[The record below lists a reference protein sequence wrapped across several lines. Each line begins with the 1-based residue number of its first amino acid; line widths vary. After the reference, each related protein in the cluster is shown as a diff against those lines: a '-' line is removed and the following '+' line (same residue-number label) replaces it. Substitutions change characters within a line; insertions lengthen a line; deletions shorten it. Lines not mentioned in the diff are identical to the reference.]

1 MGFSKWSTSSNGRL
15 KKIIK
20 EKHDIF
26 KKIYICNFLTRK
38 NEKIKSTG
46 ISIITNILGDYV
58 VTLWLDYEYNRYA
71 EQQTFR
77 DKDLA
82 ADYAWQLMIN
92 YEKIIQ
98 KYASSLNN
106 YN

>member
-1 MGFSKWSTSSNGRL
+1 MKYDEL

-20 EKHDIF
+20 ENSDIA

-38 NEKIKSTG
+38 DEKIKTTR

-58 VTLWLDYEYNRYA
+58 VTLWLDYEYNRFA
-71 EQQTFR
+71 EQQTFS

-82 ADYAWQLMIN
+82 ANYAWQLMI
-92 YEKIIQ
+92 
-98 KYASSLNN
+98 KYKNIM
-106 YN
+106 

>member
-1 MGFSKWSTSSNGRL
+1 MKYDEL

-20 EKHDIF
+20 ENSNIA

-38 NEKIKSTG
+38 DEKIKITR

-58 VTLWLDYEYNRYA
+58 VTLWLDYEYNRFT
-71 EQQTFR
+71 EQQTFS

-82 ADYAWQLMIN
+82 ANYAWQLMI
-92 YEKIIQ
+92 
-98 KYASSLNN
+98 KYKNIM
-106 YN
+106 

>member
-1 MGFSKWSTSSNGRL
+1 MKYDEL

-20 EKHDIF
+20 ENSNIA

-38 NEKIKSTG
+38 DEKIKTTR

-58 VTLWLDYEYNRYA
+58 VTLWLDYEYNRFA
-71 EQQTFR
+71 EQQTFS

-82 ADYAWQLMIN
+82 ANYAWQLMI
-92 YEKIIQ
+92 
-98 KYASSLNN
+98 KYKNIM
-106 YN
+106 

>member
-1 MGFSKWSTSSNGRL
+1 MKYDEL

-20 EKHDIF
+20 ENSNIA

-38 NEKIKSTG
+38 DEKIKTTR

-58 VTLWLDYEYNRYA
+58 VTLWLDYEYNRFA
-71 EQQTFR
+71 EQQIFS

-82 ADYAWQLMIN
+82 ANYAWQLMI
-92 YEKIIQ
+92 
-98 KYASSLNN
+98 KYKNIM
-106 YN
+106 

>member
-1 MGFSKWSTSSNGRL
+1 MKYDEL

-20 EKHDIF
+20 ENSNIA

-38 NEKIKSTG
+38 DEKIKTTR

-58 VTLWLDYEYNRYA
+58 VTLLLDYEYNRFA
-71 EQQTFR
+71 EQQTFS

-82 ADYAWQLMIN
+82 ANYAWQLMI
-92 YEKIIQ
+92 
-98 KYASSLNN
+98 KYKNIM
-106 YN
+106 

>member
-1 MGFSKWSTSSNGRL
+1 MKYDEL

-20 EKHDIF
+20 ENSNIA

-38 NEKIKSTG
+38 DEKIKTSR

-58 VTLWLDYEYNRYA
+58 VTLWLDYEYNRFA
-71 EQQTFR
+71 EQQTFS

-82 ADYAWQLMIN
+82 ANYAWQLMI
-92 YEKIIQ
+92 
-98 KYASSLNN
+98 KYKNIM
-106 YN
+106 